1 MKALLL
7 LAVLAVFAT
16 AAVSPVYHVNTN
28 TDTADVAT
36 NSVCADAF
44 GKCSLRAAMQ
54 ECFAVHYTNLTLCT
68 IYLNTSVT
76 LSNGQF
82 AVPYS
87 HNIRVECT
95 NNAVLN
101 AQSAFRLF
109 ELDDYSHLALIGCTL
124 ENGYACDG
132 EDGNGGAV
140 VVYQQASL
148 YLENSHIRNASA
160 CGSGGSVS
168 LESYGAYLEMYGGS
182 IAFGSS
188 GSYAGGV
195 HMRAQGQINVYDNV
209 RIHHNHRGGISV
221 TDGYVYIYGPN
232 TSIDSNGI
240 DLNTEY
246 HYYDYDYSSG
256 IYLGPDPGETYVY
269 CYLGDGVS
277 IVNNSAGQGGGLFVD
292 SHWDDMEPYYANVYV
307 DIDGLVRFE
316 NNTASWIGGGM
327 LLFMHPGDTFR
338 TRTYSTTVFKNNTAL
353 LGGGLFV
360 DAMYRDE
367 DDDSEFQARDMVF
380 ESNSAYG
387 SGGGTFLWLVE
398 NTHLYLR
405 RSLFYNN
412 SASECGGAALH
423 SLGNTN
429 NDTVMRVA
437 HTTFSNNTATEW
449 GGGALC
455 AWDMGWWWEANGW
468 PTYIFDFN
476 TIVYNTAAERGG
488 GLALYMSDDDDDD
501 DDESNSHMQ
510 VRLNSNVIVANQ
522 AISVPNTSDVDFNTL
537 SHAVNE
543 SSEGRNWACFVSGLP
558 HEHYDETDHFD
569 PALCAP
575 VQLLVEP
582 DLQPVGAYPK
592 YMRAHPPTPCSPILA
607 QGQCYPWYGWDQR
620 RAWRQPLEDVCPD
633 AGAIQS
639 SSAHSCLKCSRDCP
653 NECLY
658 YAGENKAELCIVDS
672 PDDVVDPTDCQTTL
686 RECMAYC
693 RAHPTSPC
701 EIKVP
706 RFDPPIDIALVAR
719 PDRSSEHCHGQL
731 FIRNGTLHV
740 SPYDN
745 SNADF
750 PAPVCNEEIVPRI
763 ACDWDDGDGCDD
775 QIDCTNDFCGNGDDD
790 DCHHEPD
797 HGMCDDGNE
806 NTQDICHVGRGC
818 IHVVINASLANSPV
832 RLRPA
837 PGHRFIDIRSEL
849 YTLITYTDVDVAPT
863 PGVESFCNF
872 DGGIVRATGFV
883 TLLFT
888 RVGLYGARLNTTCTE
903 KQGFTRG
910 GAVSLIGAQAQF
922 WLVSCF
928 NNTAGIGGCVYMNN
942 MSSLHI
948 FRSTIANN
956 TASQEDGG
964 GGIRAKFRLSRITS
978 LGTLYSNNH
987 PDDLSIGKAA
997 VFTSYGCN
1005 AYDRGGSTL
1014 KHIIGDGEL
1023 DFAKLRAHTYASAV
1037 NCTHTTVRLALP
1049 SQAVDRMR
1057 HCTYF
1062 TNTNPEDACGN
1073 TILGPHADIGATEAA

>member
-28 TDTADVAT
+28 TDTADVTT

-246 HYYDYDYSSG
+246 YYDYDYSSG

-455 AWDMGWWWEANGW
+455 AWDMGWWWKANGW

-693 RAHPTSPC
+693 RAHPTSVC
-701 EIKVP
+701 NIKVP
-706 RFDPPIDIALVAR
+706 RFDPPIDFALTAR
-719 PDRSSEHCHGQL
+719 PERSGEHCHGQL
-731 FIRNGTLHV
+731 YIRNGTINV

-750 PAPVCNEEIVPRI
+750 PAPVCNDELAPLIM
-763 ACDWDDGDGCDD
+763 CDSDDDSGCDD
-775 QIDCTNDFCGNGDDD
+775 QIECTEDICDYDDD
-790 DCHHEPD
+790 EGDTKCMHIPNN
-797 HGMCDDGNE
+797 GACDDGNE

-818 IHVVINASLANSPV
+818 IHVVIDHTRSNHQV
-832 RLRPA
+832 TLRPA
-837 PGHRFIDIRSEL
+837 PGHRFLDLSSESITTL
-849 YTLITYTDVDVAPT
+849 TVSDSNYIGSPIAACGETGGFFHVQGFATLI
-863 PGVESFCNF
+863 
-872 DGGIVRATGFV
+872 
-883 TLLFT
+883 LT
-888 RVGLYGARLNTTCTE
+888 RVSMTGNHFNMSCTSS
-903 KQGFTRG
+903 QGFTK
-910 GAVSLIGAQAQF
+910 GAAIAIENGQVQMN
-922 WLVSCF
+922 WVSCWD
-928 NNTAGIGGCVYMNN
+928 NKAQKGGCVYMNGK
-942 MSSLHI
+942 SSLTM
-948 FRSTIANN
+948 FRSSIVNN
-956 TASQEDGG
+956 TAGPDGG
-964 GGIRAKFRLSRITS
+964 GGLRAKNDLSRVTS
-978 LGTLYSNNH
+978 LGVLYSNNR
-987 PDDLSIGKAA
+987 PNDVEIGKAA
-997 VFTSYGCN
+997 VYTSYGCN

-1014 KHIIGDGEL
+1014 KHIIGLGEL
-1023 DFAKLRAHTYASAV
+1023 DFAKLSTHTFANAT
-1037 NCTHTTVRLALP
+1037 NCTTNQIRVVLP
-1049 SQAVDRMR
+1049 SKVVDRMK
-1057 HCTYF
+1057 HCTDF
-1062 TNTNPEDACGN
+1062 TIPNPEDACGN
-1073 TILGPHADIGATEAA
+1073 PILGPYADIGATEAA